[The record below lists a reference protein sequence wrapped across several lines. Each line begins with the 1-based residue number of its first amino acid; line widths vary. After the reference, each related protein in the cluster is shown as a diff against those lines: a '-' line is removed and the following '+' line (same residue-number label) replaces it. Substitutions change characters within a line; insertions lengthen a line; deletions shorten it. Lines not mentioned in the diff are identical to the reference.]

1 MKRHLQRLVALALL
15 AAPAIASQASRTIR
29 TEERAR
35 FHEASDASLGSM
47 RAGRDQGA
55 KPLPDSERS
64 SLKSAESGAPGLGA
78 MRGGL
83 DTIEVLLIVVVVLL
97 ILILI

>member
-1 MKRHLQRLVALALL
+1 MKRHLRRFVALALL
-15 AAPAIASQASRTIR
+15 AAPAVANHASRTIG

-47 RAGRDQGA
+47 RAGRDQGVKA
-55 KPLPDSERS
+55 MPVSERS
-64 SLKSAESGAPGLGA
+64 TLKSAESKAPELGA

-83 DTIEVLLIVVVVLL
+83 DTIEVLLIVVMVLL
-97 ILILI
+97 IVILI